1 MSDKMKTEIDVANR
15 ILFIAAIEVRS
26 GEEQYITYRL
36 VPDALDERDA
46 EERVLE
52 YFRGFLERVS
62 PESPACFEDPK
73 GYPHYS
79 LEFVTPVR
87 SLADIYSVIPRIGF
101 GMNP

>member
-1 MSDKMKTEIDVANR
+1 MKTTIDNANR
-15 ILFIAAIEVRS
+15 SLFITAIEVRS

-36 VPDALDERDA
+36 VPDALDEREA
-46 EERVLE
+46 EERVLA
-52 YFRGFLERVS
+52 YFRSFLDRVS
-62 PESPACFEDPK
+62 PESPQCFEDPK

-87 SLADIYSVIPRIGF
+87 SLRDIYSVIPRIGS

>member
-1 MSDKMKTEIDVANR
+1 MKTEIDVANR

-52 YFRGFLERVS
+52 YFRGFWS
-62 PESPACFEDPK
+62 
-73 GYPHYS
+73 
-79 LEFVTPVR
+79 
-87 SLADIYSVIPRIGF
+87 GF
-101 GMNP
+101 RPNPLHALKIQKDTLIIRWNL